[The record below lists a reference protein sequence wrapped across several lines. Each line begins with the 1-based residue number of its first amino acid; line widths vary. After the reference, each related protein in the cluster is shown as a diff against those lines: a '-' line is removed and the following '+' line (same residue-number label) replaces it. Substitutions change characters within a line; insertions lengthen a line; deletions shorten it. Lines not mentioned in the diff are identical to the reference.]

1 MKSRHDWLK
10 TSITR
15 WTAIAV
21 GIAVLTTLL
30 AAMGP
35 DLGRQAHTGRSEM
48 RRPTIATFVAGD
60 RSAIDQQGTSDTSVP
75 SAQAVFEHSSAVS
88 EDLPPTF

>member
-1 MKSRHDWLK
+1 MKPRHDWRK
-10 TSITR
+10 TNITR

-30 AAMGP
+30 PAVGP
-35 DLGRQAHTGRSEM
+35 DLGPQAY
-48 RRPTIATFVAGD
+48 AG
-60 RSAIDQQGTSDTSVP
+60 DQQGTSDSSVP